1 MAGYTRQ
8 KESEIQSGLVVKHS
22 SLNSEFN
29 KILDAFHNVT
39 GHSHDGTAAEGGPIT
54 VVTDADGDTKIQVE
68 ESSDEDIIRFDIGG
82 TEQVVIADGSIKP
95 TTNNDIDLGTASL
108 EYKDLFLNGTAHI
121 DTLDVDENATVAG
134 TLGVTGAFTGSSTV
148 QGTTITATT
157 AFAPDTSDGA
167 ALGTS
172 SLQFSDLFLADGG
185 IINLGDDQDV
195 TITHVADTGVLLN
208 STKQLQFGDSGT
220 YIHQSADG
228 VLDLVSD
235 NEIEINGTTI
245 DINGAVDMS
254 STLGVT
260 GKITADGGIDIDDF
274 NIDGTTIALSSGDMT
289 IDVAG
294 DINLDAD
301 GADIVLKDDGTQYGA
316 FTNSSSNLVIK
327 SGSTTSATFDGA
339 NVTFA
344 GTVSPTS
351 HLDMP
356 DSAIIKLGTGDD
368 LQIQHDG
375 TDSLISNST
384 GTLKIATETSGVPVT
399 IGHTTSEVTVA
410 DNLTVTG
417 NLTVQGTQTVVDTVT
432 MNAANAIV
440 FEGATAD
447 AHETTLTIVDPT
459 ADRTINLPN
468 QSGTLPV
475 LAASSNTAISA
486 TPAELNI
493 MDGDTS
499 ATGTTI
505 VDADRV
511 VLNDNGTMVQVAVTD
526 LAAYFDDEITAMPN
540 LVTTAATTVGAL
552 DSGSITS
559 GFGAINNGS
568 SAITTTGTVTFG
580 SLSDGTVTIT
590 DIADEDDMASNSAT
604 KLVTQ
609 QSIKAYV
616 DANKNVEGVS
626 ATGAEINTT
635 SDGDTSVGTT
645 AVAGGDGIVTNDN
658 GTMRQTSVDTFD
670 TYFAGT
676 TKTLTNKTLTAPKF
690 ADGGFIADA
699 NGAEALVF
707 QTVSSA
713 VNALEVT
720 NAATSGAVVI
730 GAMGDDSN
738 VDIDITP
745 KGTGEVNI
753 AAGNLNYAGTA
764 ITATGA
770 ELNLLDGDTARGTT
784 AVADGDGILINDN
797 GTMRMTSVQT
807 VKTYMT
813 GSTLNSTSE
822 RGSFTVG
829 TSAGTYTGST
839 TVFPATYDVGFVDV
853 YLNGVKLAPADFT
866 ATNGTTITLGSA
878 ASSGDSLQTV
888 AYSTFDSANHY
899 TKTSS
904 DARYAQLSNNL
915 SDVTA
920 STARTNLGLGTMAT
934 QASSNV
940 TITGGSLSNLTAL
953 EVEGGL
959 IELKSNSGAV
969 AKIDLYC
976 ESSNAHKV
984 TLQPPAHANYTG
996 NVVST
1001 LPNTTGTLV
1010 NEGKAIAM
1018 ALIFG

>member
-8 KESEIQSGLVVKHS
+8 SSAQIVSGEIISAAPINAE
-22 SLNSEFN
+22 LNQILAAFN
-29 KILDAFHNVT
+29 NST
-39 GHSHDGTAAEGGPIT
+39 GHSHDGTAAEGPPIDRIADADQNNKILIDTSNNHIEFYTEVSSSSVQQIRIQDGAIVPIT
-54 VVTDADGDTKIQVE
+54 
-68 ESSDEDIIRFDIGG
+68 S
-82 TEQVVIADGSIKP
+82 
-95 TTNNDIDLGTASL
+95 NDIDLGTTSL
-108 EYKDLFLNGTAHI
+108 QFKDFHLDGTAKI
-121 DTLDVDENATVAG
+121 DTLTVDDNATVAG
-134 TLGVTGAFTGSSTV
+134 TLDVTGALTGTN
-148 QGTTITATT
+148 ITAST
-157 AFAPDTSDGA
+157 AFLPDASDGA
-167 ALGTS
+167 SLGTS
-172 SLQFSDLFLADGG
+172 SLEFSDLFLADGAV
-185 IINLGDDQDV
+185 INLGDDQDV
-195 TITHVADTGVLLN
+195 TLTHVADTGVLLN
-208 STKQLQFGDSGT
+208 STNQLQFGDSGT

-235 NEIEINGTTI
+235 SEVEINGTTI

-260 GKITADGGIDIDDF
+260 GKITADAGIDIDNF

-294 DINLDAD
+294 DINLDAG

-356 DSAIIKLGTGDD
+356 DSAIVKLGTGDD

-375 TDSLISNST
+375 TNSLIANST

-399 IGHTTSEVTVA
+399 IGHTTSEVTIG
-410 DNLTVTG
+410 DNLTVAG

-447 AHETTLTIVDPT
+447 ANETTLTIVDPT

-468 QSGTLPV
+468 QSGTIPV
-475 LAASSNTAISA
+475 LAAVSA
-486 TPAELNI
+486 TQVTATPEELNI
-493 MDGDTS
+493 MDGGTS
-499 ATGTTI
+499 ASSTTI
-505 VDADRV
+505 ADADRV
-511 VLNDNGTMVQVAVTD
+511 VVNDDGTMKQVAVTD

-559 GFGAINNGS
+559 GFGAIDTGS
-568 SAITTTGTVTFG
+568 SNITSTGTVTFG

-626 ATGAEINTT
+626 ANGAEINTVA
-635 SDGDTSVGTT
+635 DGDTSVGTT
-645 AVAGGDGIVTNDN
+645 AVAGSDGIVTNDA

-676 TKTLTNKTLTAPKF
+676 TKTLTNKTLTAPKI

-699 NGAEALVF
+699 NGNEAIVL
-707 QTVSSA
+707 QTASSA
-713 VNALEVT
+713 VNAIEIT
-720 NAATSGAVVI
+720 NAATGGAVVI

-738 VDIDITP
+738 VDIDISP

-764 ITATGA
+764 VTATGA
-770 ELNLLDGDTARGTT
+770 ELNILDGVTSTT
-784 AVADGDGILINDN
+784 AELNTLDG
-797 GTMRMTSVQT
+797 
-807 VKTYMT
+807 
-813 GSTLNSTSE
+813 
-822 RGSFTVG
+822 
-829 TSAGTYTGST
+829 YTGSVT
-839 TVFPATYDVGFVDV
+839 ELNYLKSLYDTGVTSTEYD
-853 YLNGVKLAPADFT
+853 YLDGVTSNIQTQLNNGV
-866 ATNGTTITLGSA
+866 
-878 ASSGDSLQTV
+878 
-888 AYSTFDSANHY
+888 
-899 TKTSS
+899 
-904 DARYAQLSNNL
+904 
-915 SDVTA
+915 
-920 STARTNLGLGTMAT
+920 
-934 QASSNV
+934 
-940 TITGGSLSNLTAL
+940 
-953 EVEGGL
+953 
-959 IELKSNSGAV
+959 
-969 AKIDLYC
+969 
-976 ESSNAHKV
+976 
-984 TLQPPAHANYTG
+984 
-996 NVVST
+996 
-1001 LPNTTGTLV
+1001 TTG
-1010 NEGKAIAM
+1010 KSIAM
-1018 ALIFG
+1018 AMVFG